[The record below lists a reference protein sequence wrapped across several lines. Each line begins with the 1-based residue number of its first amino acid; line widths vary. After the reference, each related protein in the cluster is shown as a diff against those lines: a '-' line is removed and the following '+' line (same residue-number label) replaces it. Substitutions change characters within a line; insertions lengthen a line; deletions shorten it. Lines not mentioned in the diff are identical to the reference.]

1 MRVSA
6 GPTAWAGK
14 QRGPRPGGRRL
25 QMLGDEA
32 GPGALARAAAMFGE
46 QQGLLEE
53 TEPAP
58 ASRVR
63 C

>member
-1 MRVSA
+1 M
-6 GPTAWAGK
+6 AWAGK

-32 GPGALARAAAMFGE
+32 EPGALARAAAMFGE

-58 ASRVR
+58 VSRVR